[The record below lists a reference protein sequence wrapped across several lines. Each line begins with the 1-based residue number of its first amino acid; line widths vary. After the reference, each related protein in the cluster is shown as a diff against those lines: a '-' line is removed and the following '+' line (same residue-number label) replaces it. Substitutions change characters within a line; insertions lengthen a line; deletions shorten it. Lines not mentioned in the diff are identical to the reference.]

1 MPKNILNIKSRY
13 EFRHWLSINHDKE
26 AECFIMLKRG
36 KPIEDNSFYYLDA
49 VEEALC
55 YGWIDSTLSI
65 IDGINY
71 QRFTPRKK
79 NSNWTE
85 LNKERARRLIKLGL
99 MTKYGASVL
108 PDLSNKS
115 FKIDNDILD
124 ILKENRIYSKFKR
137 YPKLYQRIRISNLIF
152 YKKKDI
158 NIYDKMLSHFIEET
172 KKEKMF
178 GNRNDYGRL
187 LNY

>member
-13 EFRHWLSINHDKE
+13 EFRHWLSLNHDLE
-26 AECFIMLKRG
+26 NECFIMLKRG

-65 IDGINY
+65 IDGANY

-85 LNKERARRLIKLGL
+85 LNKERVRRLIKLGL
-99 MTKYGASVL
+99 MTDSGMKVL
-108 PDLSNKS
+108 PNLSNRS
-115 FKIDNDILD
+115 FKIDNEILD
-124 ILKENRIYSKFKR
+124 ELKKNRLYSKFKK
-137 YPKLYQRIRISNLIF
+137 YPKLYQRIRISNLMF
-152 YKKKDI
+152 YKKKDKD
-158 NIYDKMLSHFIEET
+158 IYEKMLKHFLEET
-172 KKEKMF
+172 KKGKMI
-178 GNRNDYGRL
+178 GNWNDYGRL
-187 LNY
+187 LDY